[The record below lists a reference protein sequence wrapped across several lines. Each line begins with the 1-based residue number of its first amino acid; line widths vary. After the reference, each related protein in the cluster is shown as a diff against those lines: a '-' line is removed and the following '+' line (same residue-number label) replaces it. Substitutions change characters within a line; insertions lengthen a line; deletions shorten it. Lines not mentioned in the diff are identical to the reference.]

1 MASAQKIVAFNDK
14 RESVWDTD
22 WICDFKTCPGN
33 GYVVDHAINAT
44 AIIENDGSCL
54 QSPMALGLSTLSH
67 GQIVKVMIIETAM
80 LERSLI
86 FVITQELI
94 NPRPTRGIG

>member
-1 MASAQKIVAFNDK
+1 MPSAQKIVAFNDK

-33 GYVVDHAINAT
+33 GYVVDHAINAI

-67 GQIVKVMIIETAM
+67 GQRGQYVSANRRR
-80 LERSLI
+80 RS
-86 FVITQELI
+86 
-94 NPRPTRGIG
+94 

>member
-54 QSPMALGLSTLSH
+54 QSPMALGLSTLIPSS
-67 GQIVKVMIIETAM
+67 KN
-80 LERSLI
+80 RDSLGI
-86 FVITQELI
+86 FKSGRL
-94 NPRPTRGIG
+94 